1 MWEIEFYETESGK
14 KVILDFLESLP
25 VKHRARA
32 IREIELLEEFGTD
45 LTTPHVKQIDGKLWE
60 LRIKASSNISRIF
73 YFVSINNK
81 IVLLH
86 GFIRKLIKRQSVK
99 KRLQKREW
107 QSIKGGLKD
116 EF

>member
-45 LTTPHVKQIDGKLWE
+45 LTTPHVKQIDGKLWK

-86 GFIRKLIKRQSVK
+86 GFIKKTNKTPEREKETAK
-99 KRLQKREW
+99 KRMAEYKRRFET
-107 QSIKGGLKD
+107 
-116 EF
+116 

>member
-14 KVILDFLESLP
+14 KVILDFLDSLP

-45 LTTPHVKQIDGKLWE
+45 LKMPHVKQIDGKLWE

-86 GFIRKLIKRQSVK
+86 GFIKKTNKTPEREKETAK
-99 KRLQKREW
+99 KRMVEYKRRFET
-107 QSIKGGLKD
+107 
-116 EF
+116 

>member
-14 KVILDFLESLP
+14 KVILDFLDSLP

-45 LTTPHVKQIDGKLWE
+45 LTMPHVKQIEGKLWE

-73 YFVSINNK
+73 YFILMSNK
-81 IVLLH
+81 FVLLH
-86 GFIRKLIKRQSVK
+86 GYIKKTNKTPEREKDIAK
-99 KRLQKREW
+99 KRMADYIRRFE
-107 QSIKGGLKD
+107 I
-116 EF
+116 